1 MEKDNLLVLGGTS
14 DLGIEVGLLFAE
26 LGYSITLAGKD
37 VEKLEDNKSLILSK
51 NKVEVNTAIFDA
63 TNFGSHL
70 NFYAALRLKPTV
82 VLCVFGYLGD
92 QWVAQN
98 EWQES
103 EKILTTNFVGAV
115 SILNIVATDFEKR
128 KAGCIIGVS
137 SVAGERGRKSNY
149 LYGSA
154 KAGFTAYL
162 SGLRNR
168 LFSSNVNVITV
179 LPGFLKT
186 KMISGVETPKILTA
200 SPREAAKRILRGYQS
215 KRGMIYVYKSWY
227 WIFLII
233 RNIPEFIFKRLS
245 L

>member
-1 MEKDNLLVLGGTS
+1 MVKDNLLVLGGAS
-14 DLGIEVGLLFAE
+14 DLGIEVALLFAE
-26 LGYSITLAGKD
+26 QGYSITLAGKD
-37 VEKLEDNKSLILSK
+37 VEKLEVNKSLILSK
-51 NKVEVNTAIFDA
+51 NNVSVYNTNFDA
-63 TNFGSHL
+63 TDFESHVE
-70 NFYAALRLKPTV
+70 FYSALKSKPTV

-92 QWVAQN
+92 QFVAQN

-103 EKILTTNFVGAV
+103 ERILATNFVGAV

-154 KAGFTAYL
+154 KAGFTTYL

-168 LFSSNVNVITV
+168 LFSNHVNVITV
-179 LPGFLKT
+179 LPGFLRT
-186 KMISGVETPKILTA
+186 KMISGIKTPKILTA
-200 SPREAAKRILRGYQS
+200 GPEVAAKRIFKAYQS
-215 KRGMIYVYKSWY
+215 KRGTIYVYKSWY